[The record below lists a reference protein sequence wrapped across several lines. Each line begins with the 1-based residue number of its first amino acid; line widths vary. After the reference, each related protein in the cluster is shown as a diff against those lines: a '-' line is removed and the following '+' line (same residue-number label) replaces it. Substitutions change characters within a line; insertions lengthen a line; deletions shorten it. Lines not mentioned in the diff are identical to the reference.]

1 MQRQK
6 LHLVST
12 KLQIEPDNTMSLKRH
27 NYWSLLILSIL
38 ASSSIG
44 YLVAKQNGSFT
55 NAVSPARAT
64 PIESSSS
71 TATAAVTANSNFI
84 TEVVDR
90 VGPAVVRINTSRTT
104 RQSAGNSPFGGFFGE
119 VPDGGERQTE
129 QGTGSGFIIDAK
141 GQIITNAH
149 VVQGADKVTVNLKDG
164 RSFAGKVM
172 GLDTVTD
179 VAVVKIEGENLP
191 TVPLGDAAK
200 IKAGEWA
207 IAIGNPLGLDNSVT
221 AGIISATGRSSSQ
234 VGDSS
239 KRVNYIQTDAAINP
253 GNSGGP
259 LLNATGQVIGMNTA
273 ILKNAQGLGFA
284 IPIDQVQRIANQLVT
299 KGKAEHPFLG
309 VEMMNIT
316 EQLRTALAQT
326 ANSPIQIDVDK
337 GVLIRRVVRNSPAD
351 QAGIKPGDIIT
362 AVNGKAVA
370 NGSDVQ
376 SELEKSTLGVELPLT
391 IRRKGQNM
399 EIKVKPIAMPSTSA
413 SAQTEEKE

>member
-1 MQRQK
+1 MCAQK
-6 LHLVST
+6 PHPVST

-27 NYWSLLILSIL
+27 NYWSLLILSVL

-64 PIESSSS
+64 PIENSSA
-71 TATAAVTANSNFI
+71 TATAAVTANGNFI

-104 RQSAGNSPFGGFFGE
+104 RQSSNGSPFGGFFGE
-119 VPDGGERQTE
+119 VPDSGERQTE
-129 QGTGSGFIIDAK
+129 QGTGSGFIINTT

-172 GLDTVTD
+172 GLDPVTD

-191 TVPLGDAAK
+191 TVPLADATK

-259 LLNATGQVIGMNTA
+259 LLNAAGQVIGMNTA

-309 VEMMNIT
+309 VEMINVT
-316 EQLRTALAQT
+316 EQLRKALAKSSD
-326 ANSPIQIDVDK
+326 SPIQLDVDK
-337 GVLIRRVVRNSPAD
+337 GVLIRRVVRNSPAE
-351 QAGIKPGDIIT
+351 QAGIKAGDVIT
-362 AVNGKAVA
+362 AVNGKAVT

-376 SELEKSTLGVELPLT
+376 SELDKSTLGVELPIT
-391 IRRKGQNM
+391 VRRQGQNM
-399 EIKVKPIAMPSTSA
+399 EIKVRPIAMPSA

>member
-1 MQRQK
+1 
-6 LHLVST
+6 
-12 KLQIEPDNTMSLKRH
+12 MSPKRH
-27 NYWSLLILSIL
+27 NYWSLLILSVL
-38 ASSSIG
+38 ASSGIG
-44 YLVAKQNGSFT
+44 YLVAKQNGSFS
-55 NAVSPARAT
+55 NAISPARAT
-64 PIESSSS
+64 PAETS
-71 TATAAVTANSNFI
+71 TAASALSANSNFI

-104 RQSAGNSPFGGFFGE
+104 RQSSSGSPFGGFFGE
-119 VPDGGERQTE
+119 VPNSGERQTE
-129 QGTGSGFIIDAK
+129 QGTGSGFIIDGK

-179 VAVVKIEGENLP
+179 VAVVKIEGESLP
-191 TVPLGDAAK
+191 TVTLGDAAK

-259 LLNATGQVIGMNTA
+259 LLNAAGQVIGMNTA

-284 IPIDQVQRIANQLVT
+284 IPIDQVQRIATQLVA
-299 KGKAEHPFLG
+299 KGKVDHPFLG
-309 VEMMNIT
+309 VQMANVT
-316 EQLRTALAQT
+316 AQLRQQLASRSD
-326 ANSPIQIDVDK
+326 SPIQLDVDR
-337 GVLIRRVVRNSPAD
+337 GVLIIKVVRNSPAD
-351 QAGIKPGDIIT
+351 RGGIKPGDVIT
-362 AVNGKAVA
+362 AVNGKAVT

-376 SELEKSTLGVELPLT
+376 GEVEKSQLGVDLPLT
-391 IRRKGQNM
+391 VRRSGKNI
-399 EIKVKPIAMPSTSA
+399 EVKVQPTAMTA
-413 SAQTEEKE
+413 TDAGTRTEEKE

>member
-1 MQRQK
+1 
-6 LHLVST
+6 
-12 KLQIEPDNTMSLKRH
+12 MSLKRH
-27 NYWSLLILSIL
+27 NYWSLLILSVL

-44 YLVAKQNGSFT
+44 YLVAKQNVSFNSAIAPV
-55 NAVSPARAT
+55 NANPTESASSGAT
-64 PIESSSS
+64 AT
-71 TATAAVTANSNFI
+71 TATAAANSNFI
-84 TEVVDR
+84 TEVVDK

-104 RQSAGNSPFGGFFGE
+104 RQSNSGSSFGGFFGE
-119 VPDGGERQTE
+119 MPSSGTKQTE
-129 QGTGSGFIIDAK
+129 QGTGSGFIINTK

-149 VVQGADKVTVNLKDG
+149 VVQGADKVTVSLNDG
-164 RSFAGKVM
+164 RSFSGKVM

-191 TVPLGDAAK
+191 IVSLADASQ

-259 LLNATGQVIGMNTA
+259 LLNASGQVIGMNTA

-284 IPIDQVQRIANQLVT
+284 IPIDQVQKIANQLVT
-299 KGKAEHPFLG
+299 KGKAEHPYLG
-309 VEMMNIT
+309 VQMMNIT
-316 EQLRTALAQT
+316 EQVRKALASGD
-326 ANSPIQIDVDK
+326 SPIKIDVDK
-337 GVLIRRVVRNSPAD
+337 GVLVRGVVRNSPAE

-362 AVNGKAVA
+362 AVNGKAIT

-376 SELEKSTLGVELPLT
+376 SELDKITLGTELPIT
-391 IRRKGQNM
+391 IRRNGQNS
-399 EIKVKPIAMPSTSA
+399 EIKVKPIAMSTPSSN
-413 SAQTEEKE
+413 SNSQSEERE

>member
-1 MQRQK
+1 
-6 LHLVST
+6 
-12 KLQIEPDNTMSLKRH
+12 MSPKRH
-27 NYWSLLILSIL
+27 NYWSLLILSVL

-55 NAVSPARAT
+55 SAVSPARAT
-64 PIESSSS
+64 PIESAS
-71 TATAAVTANSNFI
+71 ATAAAPLTANSNFI

-104 RQSAGNSPFGGFFGE
+104 RQSSRSSSFGGFFGE
-119 VPDGGERQTE
+119 APDSGERQTE
-129 QGTGSGFIIDAK
+129 QGTGSGFIINAT

-259 LLNATGQVIGMNTA
+259 LLNSQGQVIGMNTA

-316 EQLRTALAQT
+316 EQLRKALAQSS
-326 ANSPIQIDVDK
+326 NGSIQIDVDK
-337 GVLIRRVVRNSPAD
+337 GVLIRRVVSNSPAD
-351 QAGIKPGDIIT
+351 QAGIKAGDIIT
-362 AVNGKAVA
+362 AVNGKAVS

-376 SELEKSTLGVELPLT
+376 SELDKSTLGVELPIT
-391 IRRKGQNM
+391 VRRKGQNM
-399 EIKVKPIAMPSTSA
+399 EIKVKPIAMPSA
-413 SAQTEEKE
+413 STNAQTEEKE

>member
-1 MQRQK
+1 
-6 LHLVST
+6 
-12 KLQIEPDNTMSLKRH
+12 MSLKRH
-27 NYWSLLILSIL
+27 NYWSLLILSVL

-44 YLVAKQNGSFT
+44 YLVAKQNVSLT
-55 NAVSPARAT
+55 NAITPAQANPVET
-64 PIESSSS
+64 TSS
-71 TATAAVTANSNFI
+71 TATAAVAANSNFI
-84 TEVVDR
+84 TTVVER

-104 RQSAGNSPFGGFFGE
+104 RQSSRGFGGFFGE
-119 VPDGGERQTE
+119 SPSSGERQTE

-164 RSFAGKVM
+164 RSFAGKVV

-191 TVPLGDAAK
+191 TVSLGNAAQ

-259 LLNATGQVIGMNTA
+259 LLNAAGQVIGMNTA

-284 IPIDQVQRIANQLVT
+284 IPIDQVQKIANQLVT
-299 KGKAEHPFLG
+299 KGKAEHPYLG
-309 VEMMNIT
+309 IEMMNIT
-316 EQLRTALAQT
+316 EQLRKALAKN
-326 ANSPIQIDVDK
+326 ADSPIQLDVDK

-351 QAGIKPGDIIT
+351 QAGIKPGDVIT
-362 AVNGKAVA
+362 AVNGKAIA

-376 SELEKSTLGVELPLT
+376 AELEKAVLGVELPLT
-391 IRRKGQNM
+391 VRRNGQNT
-399 EIKVKPIAMPSTSA
+399 EIKVKPIAMPA
-413 SAQTEEKE
+413 SSSNSQQEEKE